1 MLNGSSAKYKNV
13 FLLAHSMGGLLAAD
27 AYRYLYKLEPNIGEQ
42 NSLTAKL
49 KSTLSY
55 FFSYQQ
61 SSSYHSEDD
70 MRFLINISGIISFD
84 SPYFGLH
91 PNVVLKTGLGK
102 AKEAVP
108 TQLPKTIPSSV
119 APLAKKAVNELIP
132 EKVTLQS
139 FSY

>member
-1 MLNGSSAKYKNV
+1 MFFNGREAEKCLTNGTFYAPSLCPLCPRNGTFY
-13 FLLAHSMGGLLAAD
+13 SMN
-27 AYRYLYKLEPNIGEQ
+27 KTQ
-42 NSLTAKL
+42 NPHRIIQK
-49 KSTLSY
+49 
-55 FFSYQQ
+55 
-61 SSSYHSEDD
+61 